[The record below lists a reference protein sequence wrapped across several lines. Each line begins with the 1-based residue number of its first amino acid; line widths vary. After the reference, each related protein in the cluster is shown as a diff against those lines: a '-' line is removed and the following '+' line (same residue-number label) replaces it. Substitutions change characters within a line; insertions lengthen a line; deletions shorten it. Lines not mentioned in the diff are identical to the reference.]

1 MCLQP
6 TEDAA
11 GPDLHAR
18 TTLVRR
24 AVSVFALQ
32 AMRSLKCC
40 GHNAKL
46 AQASVIEAGESLL
59 LRVDVADI
67 DATIQAPR
75 LLAAMSAGQGR
86 ALVCLPS
93 GYLMSAFACK
103 RVLLHL
109 LRVEVLHLTFE

>member
-1 MCLQP
+1 MP
-6 TEDAA
+6 AT
-11 GPDLHAR
+11 H
-18 TTLVRR
+18 RR
-24 AVSVFALQ
+24 CCRSRFACAHHTCKTCSFGLRAPSNAV
-32 AMRSLKCC
+32 LKCC